1 MKLYR
6 ALRSNELSKLNKGL
20 GLVAHCDNCKCKE
33 CILDKCCYI
42 NDRQHVSSG
51 SKAKI
56 KSRYISATAEE
67 SIAAWWCSNSD
78 GNPKYNSKSAKS
90 ATYVELDIEYN
101 PIKTIDTCERD
112 YGATAN
118 NFARASCEVLIMDD
132 VKMENITNIYRVKQI
147 HKWEYDSLPN
157 AYTKNGLFFKKMC
170 DTIKKTKKYLL
181 SFKIPKNN
189 FNIEIDNFPK
199 NYLLTDSY
207 DTDHEITIGDTID
220 TDLESMD
227 TDSELDSDSQEMYN
241 DSQEMYNDSQE
252 MYNDS
257 QEGIT
262 DVDSDV
268 EYIKPPP
275 RNKTKKK
282 TFKANRQTKKKL
294 PINKTDKQIK
304 PLELGKDINWYIQN
318 LKNEGVRIQLNDIQN
333 LKKSKKFN
341 GTDID
346 MAKQLYHDVTETG
359 TKEVNDINEDVEIL
373 REIQRLEEEQMK
385 AEEESRMKEAR
396 KQNDMKQPEKRKRE
410 SDDTL
415 WVYGDENSMTG
426 RTFGNKIIRHAG
438 KNALKQKK
446 GSKKI
451 MHKSTKLTRKRKTR
465 KQKV

>member
-199 NYLLTDSY
+199 DYLLTDSY
-207 DTDHEITIGDTID
+207 DTDHEITIDDTID

-227 TDSELDSDSQEMYN
+227 TESELDSDSQEMYN

-252 MYNDS
+252 
-257 QEGIT
+257 GIT
-262 DVDSDV
+262 DVESDV
-268 EYIKPPP
+268 ESIKP
-275 RNKTKKK
+275 RNKTQKKA
-282 TFKANRQTKKKL
+282 FKANRQTKKTMD
-294 PINKTDKQIK
+294 IKQ
-304 PLELGKDINWYIQN
+304 LELGKD
-318 LKNEGVRIQLNDIQN
+318 
-333 LKKSKKFN
+333 
-341 GTDID
+341 
-346 MAKQLYHDVTETG
+346 
-359 TKEVNDINEDVEIL
+359 VN
-373 REIQRLEEEQMK
+373 RYK
-385 AEEESRMKEAR
+385 
-396 KQNDMKQPEKRKRE
+396 
-410 SDDTL
+410 DTSSFF
-415 WVYGDENSMTG
+415 DENNSMTG
-426 RTFGNKIIRHAG
+426 KKFGNLKKIRYAG
-438 KNALKQKK
+438 KNTLKQKK

-451 MHKSTKLTRKRKTR
+451 MHKSTKLTRKRKVYKKKAR
-465 KQKV
+465 KQKEKN